1 MYKVFI
7 KILGFLLAFT
17 IIISAGYQCATE
29 KAVSPATGIPIQN
42 LDSTFIVPKNNLYPQ
57 GYVNKQDNSS
67 SSRHPRI
74 RKDNYNSSR
83 EQDNGSCPRKTYDK
97 LSKDYGA
104 MALFKI
110 YKSDFED
117 YRLGETLNLP
127 LNCARIYL
135 DMQSRHSSLRSGAN
149 PDKRFSGHLVIAY
162 DDGKKLYIQKYKT
175 GSSQEDIQYNDW
187 EKSAFGTGNRRGQLN
202 LSIAKNSNF
211 FSFFEDQDTA
221 IIFKIT
227 NVDSRYQR
235 DSKTTYQAD
244 GEIHY
249 KMFRTYANKRD
260 NCYFNGNYVR
270 SSKLNLPR
278 KKKCWLLS
286 TGPFSCLPD
295 GIETSITN
303 DHRYSDQYG
312 YTCYKRLGIFSNLNL
327 EEAFNVY

>member
-42 LDSTFIVPKNNLYPQ
+42 LDSTYIVPKNNLYPQ

-175 GSSQEDIQYNDW
+175 GSSQEDIQYNNW
-187 EKSAFGTGNRRGQLN
+187 SRPVFTGRRGQLELDN
-202 LSIAKNSNF
+202 TKGESF
-211 FSFFEDQDTA
+211 FSFFEDKDTA

-227 NVDSRYQR
+227 SVYSRYQR

-244 GEIHY
+244 GEVYY

-270 SSKLNLPR
+270 ASNQNLPR

-295 GIETSITN
+295 GIETSIN
-303 DHRYSDQYG
+303 YQLQHERDD